1 MPTTVI
7 SVLAALAVIALV
19 VVRRARP
26 RPVAE
31 EALRKP
37 LILSAVG
44 VFLLRDIV
52 LDAPSI
58 AFLVLTAVVALGLG
72 AVRGSVVRITQRGA
86 ALFTSWGPACFA
98 ALGALIVLRIGVD
111 AGAVALGVA
120 SATVGQSV
128 LFALGLSLLAESLVV
143 ANRTGRPALAMR

>member
-1 MPTTVI
+1 MPTTLVP
-7 SVLAALAVIALV
+7 VLAALAVVALLV
-19 VVRRARP
+19 LRRSRP

-31 EALRKP
+31 EALRTP

-44 VFLLRDIV
+44 LFLLRDTV
-52 LDAPSI
+52 LDAPDT
-58 AFLVLTAVVALGLG
+58 AFLVLTAVLALGLG
-72 AVRGSVVRITQRGA
+72 AVRGSVVRITRRGQ

-98 ALGALIVLRIGVD
+98 TLGALVVLRLGID

-120 SATVGQSV
+120 STTVGQSV

-143 ANRTGRPALAMR
+143 AQRTGRPALAVR

>member
-1 MPTTVI
+1 MPTTLI

-19 VVRRARP
+19 VVRRSRP

-37 LILSAVG
+37 LVLSAVG
-44 VFLLRDIV
+44 LFLLRDTV
-52 LDAPSI
+52 LDAPDT
-58 AFLVLTAVVALGLG
+58 AFLVLTAVLALGLG
-72 AVRGSVVRITQRGA
+72 AVRGSVVRITRRGQA
-86 ALFTSWGPACFA
+86 MFTSWGPACFA
-98 ALGALIVLRIGVD
+98 TLGALVVLRLGVD

-120 SATVGQSV
+120 STTVGQSV

-143 ANRTGRPALAMR
+143 ARRTGRPALAVR